1 MLKNILDLLKLDDY
15 YGVSPLID
23 IAKGKYEA
31 PRTLKEVKNK
41 IKRFKNEWRIYT
53 KDCTWR

>member
-15 YGVSPLID
+15 YGVSPYID

-31 PRTLKEVKNK
+31 PVTLKEAINK
-41 IKRFKNEWRIYT
+41 TKRRTNG
-53 KDCTWR
+53 

>member
-15 YGVSPLID
+15 YGVSPYID

-31 PRTLKEVKNK
+31 PSNLKEAYNK
-41 IKRFKNEWRIYT
+41 IKRFNK
-53 KDCTWR
+53 

>member
-23 IAKGKYEA
+23 IANGKYEA
-31 PRTLKEVKNK
+31 PRTLKEAKNK
-41 IKRFKNEWRIYT
+41 IKRFRNE
-53 KDCTWR
+53 

>member
-23 IAKGKYEA
+23 ISKVKYEA
-31 PRTLKEVKNK
+31 PSSLK
-41 IKRFKNEWRIYT
+41 
-53 KDCTWR
+53 

>member
-15 YGVSPLID
+15 YGVSPYID

-31 PRTLKEVKNK
+31 PSNLKEAITKH
-41 IKRFKNEWRIYT
+41 KRFKNG
-53 KDCTWR
+53 